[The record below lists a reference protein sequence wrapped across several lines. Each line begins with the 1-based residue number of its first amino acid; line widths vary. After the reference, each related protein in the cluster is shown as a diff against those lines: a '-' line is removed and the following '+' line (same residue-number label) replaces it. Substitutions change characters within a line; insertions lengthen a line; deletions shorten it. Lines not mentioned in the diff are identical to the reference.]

1 MSTRFVVT
9 NTPTINGL
17 PSEVGL
23 IQNPTIDDVLVI
35 EMKLYAADVVAA
47 QALNPGRRVDR
58 GVRDSL
64 IKVG

>member
-1 MSTRFVVT
+1 VSTRFKIVNNMT
-9 NTPTINGL
+9 SAGL

-35 EMKLYAADVVAA
+35 EMKLFAVDVVAA
-47 QALNPGRRVDR
+47 RALNPGRRVDR

-64 IKVG
+64 IKVS